1 VVERNLEKIYNLT
14 LNLLAYSKER
24 EPRLELV
31 NPRKIIEECVEL
43 IATPANTKGAM
54 VVADVDRDMPPVP
67 VDPDGIHQ
75 VLMNLL
81 SNALDAVSSQGGLIN
96 VSCRYDAESKQM
108 VMEVVDNGSGI
119 PEPMMKHMFELFH
132 STKGNRGTGLGLA
145 VARKIVTEHEGSI
158 SVQSKLGEGST
169 FTVRLPVEH
178 GLDPSTTHGPPR

>member
-1 VVERNLEKIYNLT
+1 MGRGCSRAMRWRIGGLARARACTAWEFVSPRACRSKRGGWLGRMGWGVVEINLEKIYNLT

-24 EPRLELV
+24 EPGLELV

-81 SNALDAVSSQGGLIN
+81 SNALDAVTS
-96 VSCRYDAESKQM
+96 E
-108 VMEVVDNGSGI
+108 
-119 PEPMMKHMFELFH
+119 
-132 STKGNRGTGLGLA
+132 
-145 VARKIVTEHEGSI
+145 
-158 SVQSKLGEGST
+158 
-169 FTVRLPVEH
+169 
-178 GLDPSTTHGPPR
+178 